1 MAGILKTGSQYKRSA
16 TTGAI
21 TGASSA
27 ASRESARQ
35 GLDIQRRGLEQ
46 AADFREEELR
56 MKREAAKTGRTMTAV
71 GTLGM
76 IVGAYFGGPLG
87 ASVGGA
93 AGSFVGGM
101 F

>member
-46 AADFREEELR
+46 AASFQEKELAL
-56 MKREAAKTGRTMTAV
+56 KREAAKTQRNMTAA

-87 ASVGGA
+87 AAIGGS